1 MLTTSAFT
9 EWADCCPK
17 GTINKHIEQDYDHR
31 LSMLPISGRAARAI
45 LGVMTRLDRTDARL
59 LLALCDAPRATG
71 VQLAARLNLARN
83 TVQARL
89 SRWDQEKVLAPID
102 RCVSPR
108 DLGYPLTA
116 FITAV
121 VDQHRLDDVI
131 AALATIAQITQVTG
145 LSGAADLLIGV
156 VATDADDLYRVAGL
170 VLAVPGVERTTMS
183 VAMHEVVA
191 YRTRP
196 LLEQL
201 AHRQ

>member
-1 MLTTSAFT
+1 
-9 EWADCCPK
+9 
-17 GTINKHIEQDYDHR
+17 
-31 LSMLPISGRAARAI
+31 
-45 LGVMTRLDRTDARL
+45 MTRLDRTDARL

-71 VQLAARLNLARN
+71 VQLANTLNLARN

-89 SRWDQEKVLAPID
+89 ARWDQERVLGTID

-108 DLGYPLTA
+108 DLGFPLKA
-116 FITAV
+116 YITAV

-131 AALATIAQITQVTG
+131 AELETVTQVTQVTG

-183 VAMHEVVA
+183 IAMHEVVA

-201 AHRQ
+201 ARGR

>member
-1 MLTTSAFT
+1 
-9 EWADCCPK
+9 
-17 GTINKHIEQDYDHR
+17 
-31 LSMLPISGRAARAI
+31 
-45 LGVMTRLDRTDARL
+45 MTRLDRTDARL

-71 VQLAARLNLARN
+71 VQLATKLNLARN

-89 SRWDQEKVLAPID
+89 ARW
-102 RCVSPR
+102 
-108 DLGYPLTA
+108 A

-121 VDQHRLDDVI
+121 VDQHRLEDVI
-131 AALATIAQITQVTG
+131 AALETVTQVTQVTG

-201 AHRQ
+201 ARRQ

>member
-1 MLTTSAFT
+1 MLTTSVLT
-9 EWADCCPK
+9 EWADCCLK
-17 GTINKHIEQDYDHR
+17 RTIAKHIEQAYDSP
-31 LSMLPISGRAARAI
+31 LSMLPMSDRTARAI

-108 DLGYPLTA
+108 DLGYPLKA

>member
-1 MLTTSAFT
+1 MSSLPAFCRM
-9 EWADCCPK
+9 WC
-17 GTINKHIEQDYDHR
+17 
-31 LSMLPISGRAARAI
+31 AI
-45 LGVMTRLDRTDARL
+45 VGDMTKLDRTDARL

-71 VQLAARLNLARN
+71 VQLATMLNLARN

-89 SRWDQEKVLAPID
+89 ARWDRDRVLAPID
-102 RCVSPR
+102 RCISPR
-108 DLGYPLTA
+108 DLGYPLKA
-116 FITAV
+116 FITVV
-121 VDQHRLDDVI
+121 VDQHQLEDVI
-131 AALATIAQITQVTG
+131 AALETVTQVTQVTG

-201 AHRQ
+201 ARGQ

>member
-1 MLTTSAFT
+1 
-9 EWADCCPK
+9 
-17 GTINKHIEQDYDHR
+17 
-31 LSMLPISGRAARAI
+31 
-45 LGVMTRLDRTDARL
+45 
-59 LLALCDAPRATG
+59 
-71 VQLAARLNLARN
+71 VQLAAVLGLARN

-89 SRWDQEKVLAPID
+89 SRWEQDKVLAPID

-108 DLGYPLTA
+108 DLGYPLKA

-131 AALATIAQITQVTG
+131 GALETIAQVTQVTG

-156 VATDADDLYRVAGL
+156 VAIDADDLYRVAGL

-196 LLEQL
+196 LLEEL
-201 AHRQ
+201 ARKP

>member
-1 MLTTSAFT
+1 
-9 EWADCCPK
+9 
-17 GTINKHIEQDYDHR
+17 
-31 LSMLPISGRAARAI
+31 
-45 LGVMTRLDRTDARL
+45 MTRLDRTDARL

-71 VQLAARLNLARN
+71 VQLATLLNLARN

-89 SRWDQEKVLAPID
+89 SRWDQDKILAPID

-108 DLGYPLTA
+108 DLGYPLQA

-121 VDQHRLDDVI
+121 VDQHRLDEVI
-131 AALATIAQITQVTG
+131 AQLQTIAQVTQVTG
-145 LSGAADLLIGV
+145 ISGLADLLIAV
-156 VATDADDLYRVAGL
+156 VATDADDLYRVAGV

-183 VAMHEVVA
+183 VAMHEVGA

-201 AHRQ
+201 AHRR

>member
-1 MLTTSAFT
+1 MA
-9 EWADCCPK
+9 K
-17 GTINKHIEQDYDHR
+17 
-31 LSMLPISGRAARAI
+31 
-45 LGVMTRLDRTDARL
+45 LDRTDARM

-71 VQLAARLNLARN
+71 VQLAAKLSLARN

-89 SRWDQEKVLAPID
+89 ARWDQEKVLAPID

-108 DLGYPLTA
+108 DLGYPLKA

-131 AALATIAQITQVTG
+131 VELETIAQITQVTG
-145 LSGAADLLIGV
+145 LSGAADLLIAA
-156 VATDADDLYRVAGL
+156 VAIDADDLYRVVGL

-201 AHRQ
+201 ARG

>member
-1 MLTTSAFT
+1 
-9 EWADCCPK
+9 
-17 GTINKHIEQDYDHR
+17 
-31 LSMLPISGRAARAI
+31 
-45 LGVMTRLDRTDARL
+45 MTRLDRTDARL

-71 VQLAARLNLARN
+71 VQLANKLNLARN

-89 SRWDQEKVLAPID
+89 ARWDQEKVLAPID

-108 DLGYPLTA
+108 DLGYPLKA

-121 VDQHRLDDVI
+121 VDQHDSR
-131 AALATIAQITQVTG
+131 TSSPRWRPSAQVTQVTG
-145 LSGAADLLIGV
+145 LSGVADLLIGV

-201 AHRQ
+201 ARRQ

>member
-1 MLTTSAFT
+1 
-9 EWADCCPK
+9 
-17 GTINKHIEQDYDHR
+17 
-31 LSMLPISGRAARAI
+31 
-45 LGVMTRLDRTDARL
+45 MTRLDRTDARL

-71 VQLAARLNLARN
+71 VQLASKLNLARN

-89 SRWDQEKVLAPID
+89 ARWDQENVIAPID

-108 DLGYPLTA
+108 DLGYPLKA

-131 AALATIAQITQVTG
+131 AALATVTEVTQVTG

-183 VAMHEVVA
+183 IAMHEVVA

-201 AHRQ
+201 ARGQ

>member
-1 MLTTSAFT
+1 
-9 EWADCCPK
+9 
-17 GTINKHIEQDYDHR
+17 
-31 LSMLPISGRAARAI
+31 
-45 LGVMTRLDRTDARL
+45 MTRLDHTDARL
-59 LLALCDAPRATG
+59 LLALCDAPRSTG
-71 VQLAARLNLARN
+71 VQLAAVLNLARN

-89 SRWDQEKVLAPID
+89 ARWHEEKILAPID

-108 DLGYPLTA
+108 DLGYPLQA

-121 VDQHRLDDVI
+121 VDQHRLDEVI
-131 AALATIAQITQVTG
+131 SKLATIAQVTQVTG

-156 VATDADDLYRVAGL
+156 VATDADDLYRVAGM

-183 VAMHEVVA
+183 VAMHEVVS

-201 AHRQ
+201 AAGR

>member
-1 MLTTSAFT
+1 
-9 EWADCCPK
+9 
-17 GTINKHIEQDYDHR
+17 
-31 LSMLPISGRAARAI
+31 
-45 LGVMTRLDRTDARL
+45 MTKLDRTDARM
-59 LLALCDAPRATG
+59 LLAMCDAPRATG
-71 VQLAARLNLARN
+71 VQLAATLGLARN

-89 SRWDQEKVLAPID
+89 SRWDQERVLAPID

-108 DLGYPLTA
+108 DLGYPLKA

-131 AALATIAQITQVTG
+131 AALETIAQVTQVTG

-156 VATDADDLYRVAGL
+156 VAVDADDLYRVAGL

-196 LLEQL
+196 LLEER
-201 AHRQ
+201 ARKP

>member
-1 MLTTSAFT
+1 
-9 EWADCCPK
+9 
-17 GTINKHIEQDYDHR
+17 
-31 LSMLPISGRAARAI
+31 
-45 LGVMTRLDRTDARL
+45 MTRLDRTDARL
-59 LLALCDAPRATG
+59 LLALCVAPRATG
-71 VQLAARLNLARN
+71 VQLAALLTLARN
-83 TVQARL
+83 TVQARM
-89 SRWDQEKVLAPID
+89 SRWDQDKILAPID

-108 DLGYPLTA
+108 DLGYPLQA

-121 VDQHRLDDVI
+121 VDQHRLDEVI
-131 AALATIAQITQVTG
+131 AQLQTIAQVTQVTG
-145 LSGAADLLIGV
+145 ISGMADLLIAV

-201 AHRQ
+201 ARRR

>member
-1 MLTTSAFT
+1 MLL
-9 EWADCCPK
+9 ELR
-17 GTINKHIEQDYDHR
+17 N
-31 LSMLPISGRAARAI
+31 MLIVTRATRAI
-45 LGVMTRLDRTDARL
+45 LGVMMRLDRTDARI
-59 LLALCDAPRATG
+59 LLAMCDAPRATG
-71 VQLAARLNLARN
+71 VQLANVLNLARN

-89 SRWDQEKVLAPID
+89 ARWEQQKILAPID

-108 DLGYPLTA
+108 DLGYPLQA

-121 VDQHRLDDVI
+121 VDQHRLDECI
-131 AALATIAQITQVTG
+131 AELQTVAQVTQITG
-145 LSGAADLLIGV
+145 LSGVADLLIGV
-156 VATDADDLYRVAGL
+156 VAADADDLYRVAGL

-201 AHRQ
+201 ARP

>member
-1 MLTTSAFT
+1 
-9 EWADCCPK
+9 
-17 GTINKHIEQDYDHR
+17 
-31 LSMLPISGRAARAI
+31 
-45 LGVMTRLDRTDARL
+45 MTRLDRTDARL

-71 VQLAARLNLARN
+71 VQLAAKLNLARN
-83 TVQARL
+83 TVQARI
-89 SRWDQEKVLAPID
+89 SRWDQDKVLAPID

-108 DLGYPLTA
+108 DLGYPLKA
-116 FITAV
+116 FITVV
-121 VDQHRLDDVI
+121 VDQHRLEEVI
-131 AALATIAQITQVTG
+131 SALETVTQVTG
-145 LSGAADLLIGV
+145 LSGAADLLVGV

-201 AHRQ
+201 ARSGH

>member
-1 MLTTSAFT
+1 
-9 EWADCCPK
+9 
-17 GTINKHIEQDYDHR
+17 
-31 LSMLPISGRAARAI
+31 
-45 LGVMTRLDRTDARL
+45 MTRLDRTDARL

-71 VQLAARLNLARN
+71 VQLAALLNLARN
-83 TVQARL
+83 TVQARM
-89 SRWDQEKVLAPID
+89 SRWDQDKILAPID

-108 DLGYPLTA
+108 DLGYPLQA

-121 VDQHRLDDVI
+121 VDQHRLDEVI
-131 AALATIAQITQVTG
+131 AQLQTIAQVTQVTG
-145 LSGAADLLIGV
+145 ISGMADLLIAV

-196 LLEQL
+196 LLERL
-201 AHRQ
+201 ARRR

>member
-1 MLTTSAFT
+1 
-9 EWADCCPK
+9 
-17 GTINKHIEQDYDHR
+17 
-31 LSMLPISGRAARAI
+31 
-45 LGVMTRLDRTDARL
+45 MTRLDRTDARL

-71 VQLAARLNLARN
+71 VQLAALLNLARN
-83 TVQARL
+83 TVQARM
-89 SRWDQEKVLAPID
+89 SRWDQDKILAPID

-108 DLGYPLTA
+108 DLGYPLQA

-121 VDQHRLDDVI
+121 VDQHRLDEVI
-131 AALATIAQITQVTG
+131 AQLQTIAQVTQVTG
-145 LSGAADLLIGV
+145 ISGIADLLIAV

-196 LLEQL
+196 LLERL
-201 AHRQ
+201 ARRR

>member
-1 MLTTSAFT
+1 MRIL
-9 EWADCCPK
+9 
-17 GTINKHIEQDYDHR
+17 R
-31 LSMLPISGRAARAI
+31 RAARAI
-45 LGVMTRLDRTDARL
+45 LSVMTRLDRTDARL

-71 VQLAARLNLARN
+71 VQLAAMLNLARN

-108 DLGYPLTA
+108 DLGYPLQA

-121 VDQHRLDDVI
+121 VDQHRLDEVI
-131 AALATIAQITQVTG
+131 AALQTVTQVTQVTG
-145 LSGAADLLIGV
+145 LSGVADLLIGV
-156 VATDADDLYRVAGL
+156 VAADADDLYRVAGL

-201 AHRQ
+201 ALRQ

>member
-1 MLTTSAFT
+1 MSSLPAF
-9 EWADCCPK
+9 CP
-17 GTINKHIEQDYDHR
+17 
-31 LSMLPISGRAARAI
+31 MWCAI
-45 LGVMTRLDRTDARL
+45 VSDMTKLDRTDARL

-71 VQLAARLNLARN
+71 VQLATMLKLARN

-89 SRWDQEKVLAPID
+89 ARWDRDRVLAPID
-102 RCVSPR
+102 RCISPR
-108 DLGYPLTA
+108 DLGYPLKA
-116 FITAV
+116 FITVV
-121 VDQHRLDDVI
+121 VDQHQLEDVI
-131 AALATIAQITQVTG
+131 AALETVTQVTQVTG

-201 AHRQ
+201 ARGQ

>member
-1 MLTTSAFT
+1 MA
-9 EWADCCPK
+9 
-17 GTINKHIEQDYDHR
+17 
-31 LSMLPISGRAARAI
+31 
-45 LGVMTRLDRTDARL
+45 RLDRTDARI

-71 VQLAARLNLARN
+71 VQLAAMLNLARN

-89 SRWDQEKVLAPID
+89 ARWDQDKVLAPID

-108 DLGYPLTA
+108 DLGYPLKA

-121 VDQHRLDDVI
+121 VDQHQLEDVL
-131 AALATIAQITQVTG
+131 AALQTFAQVTQVTG
-145 LSGAADLLIGV
+145 LSGAADLLIA
-156 VATDADDLYRVAGL
+156 VAAVDTDDLYRLAGL
-170 VLAVPGVERTTMS
+170 VLAVPGVQRTTMS

-201 AHRQ
+201 AAR

>member
-1 MLTTSAFT
+1 
-9 EWADCCPK
+9 
-17 GTINKHIEQDYDHR
+17 
-31 LSMLPISGRAARAI
+31 
-45 LGVMTRLDRTDARL
+45 ARL
-59 LLALCDAPRATG
+59 A
-71 VQLAARLNLARN
+71 
-83 TVQARL
+83 
-89 SRWDQEKVLAPID
+89 RWDQEKVLAPID

-108 DLGYPLTA
+108 DLGYPLQA

-121 VDQHRLDDVI
+121 VDQHRLDPVI
-131 AALATIAQITQVTG
+131 AQLQTVAQVTQVTG

-201 AHRQ
+201 ARGQ

>member
-1 MLTTSAFT
+1 
-9 EWADCCPK
+9 
-17 GTINKHIEQDYDHR
+17 
-31 LSMLPISGRAARAI
+31 
-45 LGVMTRLDRTDARL
+45 MTRLDRTDARL

-71 VQLAARLNLARN
+71 VQLAALLNLARN
-83 TVQARL
+83 TVQARM
-89 SRWDQEKVLAPID
+89 SRWDQDKILAPID

-108 DLGYPLTA
+108 DLGYPLQA

-121 VDQHRLDDVI
+121 VDQHRLDEVI
-131 AALATIAQITQVTG
+131 AQLQTIAQVTQVTG
-145 LSGAADLLIGV
+145 ISGIADLLIAV

-201 AHRQ
+201 ARRR